1 MRLIEGEIELVGT
14 PAEAGD
20 PRAGSAVE
28 LIVVVD
34 DARPAEDAVA
44 AFTAAESAAP
54 PNYYIDRAGSIR
66 QLVADARAGRSLAL
80 AIHRGRRRNLDRISL
95 SVLLERPEGD
105 DYSDGQV
112 AALHRLLAFLRD
124 QHGLPEEALATILP
138 DDKGRPRVFP
148 YLPPPTSVTTGEVLG
163 AALDPAQELFVALY
177 AETYKPRGGTLKID
191 QAFPIHAA
199 RFGLGAP
206 VGKNEPPPLSVG
218 GRSFNF
224 QPFARDV
231 IFNEGTDYAAVVQL
245 SSLVDP
251 DRAEIPASGPARALL
266 EAAYKSSLKASRAAG
281 VPLKGR
287 ETLEP
292 GWRFHQ
298 VAHNAGYGPPL
309 SGNYVSDD
317 GKYAVQVFAG
327 ETLYTP
333 VTDQAGCRLLST
345 TDPADPAYDS
355 IWRETYKVA
364 CAPYDPDSPFHKK
377 ALELKL
383 GAPLSGVYEAT
394 LVGARYKVQVWAL
407 DTLYQG
413 DDGAIR
419 RMSEL
424 PKPPAVQ
431 SWQPKPPKPIPP
443 TPPNPLPPAVT
454 PGDAGAPRPGD
465 INWPP
470 RPNFNILTD
479 TGGARERV
487 LGRIEYVRANGD
499 FIRITNGWDAKYIVD
514 VHVPQLR
521 KIPGVKYDTIKF
533 HRVAAEQLQRL
544 WAAWE
549 AAGLLHLIR
558 TFDGAWV
565 PRTIRLKPTVLSNH
579 AYGTAFDINAR
590 WNGLMRVAA
599 LVGQEGSVRELVPL
613 ANAHGFY
620 WGGHWNYDGKG
631 ASDGMH
637 FEWARPM

>member
-424 PKPPAVQ
+424 YLPLGRNVVIYGGGLVGVELAEFLSERHRKVTVIEPGPSFGKELMIVRRWRIMDTLRRLGVTLLPSAELLEIKPDRVVYRTKSAQIQSRWADSVIIAAGATPDGTLADSLRKVCDAVYC
-431 SWQPKPPKPIPP
+431 I
-443 TPPNPLPPAVT
+443 
-454 PGDAGAPRPGD
+454 GDANELGYIEGAVRSANR
-465 INWPP
+465 I
-470 RPNFNILTD
+470 
-479 TGGARERV
+479 ARE
-487 LGRIEYVRANGD
+487 I
-499 FIRITNGWDAKYIVD
+499 
-514 VHVPQLR
+514 
-521 KIPGVKYDTIKF
+521 
-533 HRVAAEQLQRL
+533 
-544 WAAWE
+544 
-549 AAGLLHLIR
+549 
-558 TFDGAWV
+558 
-565 PRTIRLKPTVLSNH
+565 
-579 AYGTAFDINAR
+579 
-590 WNGLMRVAA
+590 
-599 LVGQEGSVRELVPL
+599 
-613 ANAHGFY
+613 
-620 WGGHWNYDGKG
+620 
-631 ASDGMH
+631 
-637 FEWARPM
+637 